1 MVVPLAI
8 ILLGITYLF
17 WHSRRQA
24 QTLKKEIIDLKDVQ
38 EVLVTKAALKGRD
51 EERQRIARDW
61 HDGLGNI
68 LSTARLITDNL
79 TTDNP
84 AQLKEVQ
91 SLLEDSH
98 QVSKNIIRNIPSDA
112 IHSHEDLVAYLNI
125 LQSRLALGKINL
137 TFSIVPSNR
146 FTRLPKEDKWHF
158 YNILQE
164 LVSNVIQHAQ
174 ASTIQIHLKEKENLI
189 LTVLDNGKGFLAT
202 QKNIPKTIRERV
214 QLLKGQ
220 LDIQPLKSQ
229 GTSVSIT
236 F

>member
-8 ILLGITYLF
+8 IVLGMTYLF
-17 WHSRRQA
+17 WHSHRQT
-24 QTLKKEIIDLKDVQ
+24 QTLKEELIALKDVQ
-38 EVLVTKAALKGRD
+38 EVLVTKASLKGRD
-51 EERQRIARDW
+51 DERQRIARDW

-98 QVSKNIIRNIPSDA
+98 QVSKNIIRNIPTDA
-112 IHSHEDLVAYLNI
+112 IHSHEDLVGYLNI
-125 LQSRLALGKINL
+125 LKTRLALGKINL
-137 TFSIVPSNR
+137 IFSIAPSNR
-146 FTRLPKEDKWHF
+146 FTKLLQEDKWHF

-164 LVSNVIQHAQ
+164 LVSNVIQHAE
-174 ASTIQIHLKEKENLI
+174 ASTIQIHLKEKEKLI
-189 LTVLDNGKGFLAT
+189 LTVRDNGKGFLAT
-202 QKNIPKTIRERV
+202 QMNVPKTIKERV
-214 QLLKGQ
+214 QLINGQ
-220 LDIQPLKSQ
+220 LDIQQLNIK
-229 GTSVSIT
+229 GTLVSIV